1 MSALGQ
7 LHALPRRSIAVCFT
21 PVSGI
26 DSRSQGLPSRANSR
40 PEQVQQT
47 ANLLGGLPNL
57 YNPRHSD
64 CKGRTTTGLARHR
77 NVAAHHLTEA
87 FADRQCRTVV
97 SNSTRAAAA
106 SGSTTAL
113 SISGPAKASTA
124 SSDCHRVSTKNSTL
138 LSQSRRLNCAP
149 ANPAIERSSGTT
161 L

>member
-47 ANLLGGLPNL
+47 ACLLGGLPNL

-64 CKGRTTTGLARHR
+64 CKGGTTTGLALDR
-77 NVAAHHLTEA
+77 NVAAHHLTKPFTDCE
-87 FADRQCRTVV
+87 
-97 SNSTRAAAA
+97 
-106 SGSTTAL
+106 
-113 SISGPAKASTA
+113 AKAGATVFA
-124 SSDCHRVSTKNSTL
+124 
-138 LSQSRRLNCAP
+138 RRG
-149 ANPAIERSSGTT
+149 RGG
-161 L
+161 